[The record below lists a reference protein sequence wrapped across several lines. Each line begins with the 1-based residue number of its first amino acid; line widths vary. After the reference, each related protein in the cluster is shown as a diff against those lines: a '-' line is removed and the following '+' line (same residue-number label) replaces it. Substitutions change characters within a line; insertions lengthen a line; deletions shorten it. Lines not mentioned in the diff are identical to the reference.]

1 MTHPLFRRHIALT
14 QEHGSWVFLFSPLLI
29 GLFAAGSIPPA
40 AWWFT
45 LTALGVFLFRQ
56 PLTFA
61 VKIYAGRR
69 SRNDLPA
76 AVFWMVVYGA
86 LALTG
91 FIFLAA
97 GGLGWLAILAL
108 PGLPILLWHLRLVSK
123 RAERRQIG
131 MEIIASGVLALAAPG
146 AFWAA
151 GGQYAVAGWWLW
163 VLSWLQSAGS
173 ITYAA
178 LRLEQRTWTADPGV
192 ADKFRAARRSLLYTT
207 FNLLLALGA
216 GLAGWIPAWVWLAF
230 AVQWVENLWGALR
243 PAVRARPT
251 AIGLRQLF
259 VSVVFTVVFI
269 LAWRLSV

>member
-1 MTHPLFRRHIALT
+1 MTHPIFRRHIALT

-29 GLFAAGSIPPA
+29 GLFAAHRLPAA
-40 AWWFT
+40 AWWFV
-45 LTALGVFLFRQ
+45 LTALGAFLFRQ

-69 SRNDLPA
+69 SRSDLQV
-76 AVFWMVVYGA
+76 AVFWMVVYA
-86 LALTG
+86 VLTLVG
-91 FIFLAA
+91 FSLLISS
-97 GGLGWLAILAL
+97 GRGWLAILAL

-146 AFWAA
+146 AYWAA
-151 GGQYAVAGWWLW
+151 GGQYDPSGWWLW
-163 VLSWLQSAGS
+163 VLTWLQSAGS

-178 LRLEQRTWTADPGV
+178 LRLEQRSWPADPGL
-192 ADKFRAARRSLLYTT
+192 ARKLHAARRGLIYTG
-207 FNLLLALGA
+207 FNVLLALAA
-216 GLAGWIPAWVWLAF
+216 GLAGWIPVHTWLAF
-230 AVQWVENLWGALR
+230 AVQWAECLWGAWQ

-259 VSVVFTVVFI
+259 VSTVFTVVFI
-269 LAWRLSV
+269 LAWRLPA